1 MNKIRRT
8 DIDSI
13 RGFLVISVIIFHLD
27 QTLFPKGYLAVDLF
41 FVISGYLIT
50 KSVIKSYYKN
60 NFNFF
65 EYYIKR
71 IRRIL
76 PVLLIVLLTSLLVAI
91 IILLTSDLKKF
102 SESLISSLGFVSNF
116 YFWITGG
123 YFSTSDQL
131 KPLLHT
137 WSLSV
142 EEQFYLFFPFFI
154 YIIFKISKKL
164 NFYLCAIILISII
177 SFSVNIF
184 LISKGHRDAIF
195 FLFPARIWQFGLG
208 VFFAFLPNII
218 IKNLWIDL
226 LYLLIAIFL
235 ILFNFVY
242 IVDYLPNAT
251 LMCLGVALILY
262 KKDNKRNFLSNI
274 FKFKPLIFIG
284 LISYNLYLW
293 HWPIISIFKYVYMGQ
308 LTLSIMI
315 ISVIITTTLSIL
327 SWRFVEQPFL
337 YKHSIKKVLLFVA
350 IGYFILT
357 TLSITIILSKDL
369 PSRYEKFP
377 NLLANSIGSTYTCSI
392 KEYIKFGDTYA
403 CLINPKSQ
411 LKNKNI
417 IFGNSHAFMYGW
429 ALKNHWLNKKQGGLI
444 IQMNT
449 CLPFIDKNISIKC
462 LNKAKAYYNSII
474 QSDDLKNIIIG
485 FHWQENKLV
494 DVHGD
499 IFSDK
504 KFNYTKKSIDNLI
517 TQLKNNNKNVFL
529 IGPIDI
535 PNKDFSSQLSR
546 EIIFKNK
553 KNYKLFKSRNE
564 FDKKY
569 NYILEY
575 YVKKLDKNFLQPHR
589 LLCNKIN
596 CYFADDNGSY
606 FSDSNHLSYHGA
618 MKTSTIFKII
628 D

>member
-184 LISKGHRDAIF
+184 
-195 FLFPARIWQFGLG
+195 
-208 VFFAFLPNII
+208 
-218 IKNLWIDL
+218 
-226 LYLLIAIFL
+226 
-235 ILFNFVY
+235 
-242 IVDYLPNAT
+242 
-251 LMCLGVALILY
+251 
-262 KKDNKRNFLSNI
+262 
-274 FKFKPLIFIG
+274 
-284 LISYNLYLW
+284 
-293 HWPIISIFKYVYMGQ
+293 
-308 LTLSIMI
+308 
-315 ISVIITTTLSIL
+315 
-327 SWRFVEQPFL
+327 
-337 YKHSIKKVLLFVA
+337 
-350 IGYFILT
+350 
-357 TLSITIILSKDL
+357 
-369 PSRYEKFP
+369 
-377 NLLANSIGSTYTCSI
+377 
-392 KEYIKFGDTYA
+392 
-403 CLINPKSQ
+403 
-411 LKNKNI
+411 
-417 IFGNSHAFMYGW
+417 
-429 ALKNHWLNKKQGGLI
+429 
-444 IQMNT
+444 
-449 CLPFIDKNISIKC
+449 
-462 LNKAKAYYNSII
+462 
-474 QSDDLKNIIIG
+474 
-485 FHWQENKLV
+485 
-494 DVHGD
+494 
-499 IFSDK
+499 
-504 KFNYTKKSIDNLI
+504 
-517 TQLKNNNKNVFL
+517 
-529 IGPIDI
+529 
-535 PNKDFSSQLSR
+535 
-546 EIIFKNK
+546 
-553 KNYKLFKSRNE
+553 
-564 FDKKY
+564 
-569 NYILEY
+569 
-575 YVKKLDKNFLQPHR
+575 
-589 LLCNKIN
+589 
-596 CYFADDNGSY
+596 
-606 FSDSNHLSYHGA
+606 
-618 MKTSTIFKII
+618 
-628 D
+628 